1 VQPSIHLTHRDHAI
15 LTRLIEHSPFRRA
28 VLLDTLEEELRR
40 ATLIEP
46 SQAAHLVQ
54 LGSHVTW
61 ETMDTGR
68 VRTARLVLPQDV
80 QDGARQLSV
89 LTPVGCALIGMREG
103 DVFTWSDA
111 GRQWRVRVVEVD
123 NSEAQR

>member
-1 VQPSIHLTHRDHAI
+1 VQPTIHLTHRDHAV

-40 ATLIEP
+40 AKLVDP
-46 SQAAHLVQ
+46 SEATDLVQ

-61 ETMDTGR
+61 ETIETAR
-68 VRTARLVLPQDV
+68 VRTSRLVLPQDV

-89 LTPVGCALIGMREG
+89 LTPVGCALIGLREG

-123 NSEAQR
+123 NSEARR